1 MPESNRQRIRVEGGG
16 EELEA
21 NAVRK
26 ILLYITGWFEPVAMT
41 DLTKFSKIGGCSEL
55 MSNKWDLPAR
65 ARRTIEELGNF
76 GLSQNTWSSYRTAKR
91 MWDLC
96 KTETGFSLDFPW
108 GQRETI
114 IFIDWLV
121 NDRKVAAATIKSY
134 LAGISKFHILE
145 GFEEPNLKTQ
155 LVKQIVKGK
164 LNKEK
169 TLARS
174 TGDQGRIAVTID
186 ILKLLKEMIR
196 RWDQPIEKKLLVWA
210 VVTIAFFG
218 GFRIHEILAK
228 NETFFD
234 PTSTLLW
241 DDIRTTTFQGLE
253 KNTLVLELTIKA
265 PKETKACRDV
275 VVDIFE
281 VEGPLCPVKA
291 FNRWATKSST
301 SNKPGP
307 VFRDESGVP
316 LTGRKLNFYL
326 KKFLEN
332 TIDYNKEKITS
343 HSFRSGL
350 ATLIGSKGMSI
361 EEIKIAGRWNSS
373 SYEKYLKL
381 PRAQRALL
389 AQKLGTFAR

>member
-1 MPESNRQRIRVEGGG
+1 M
-16 EELEA
+16 
-21 NAVRK
+21 
-26 ILLYITGWFEPVAMT
+26 
-41 DLTKFSKIGGCSEL
+41 
-55 MSNKWDLPAR
+55 
-65 ARRTIEELGNF
+65 
-76 GLSQNTWSSYRTAKR
+76 
-91 MWDLC
+91 
-96 KTETGFSLDFPW
+96 
-108 GQRETI
+108 
-114 IFIDWLV
+114 
-121 NDRKVAAATIKSY
+121 
-134 LAGISKFHILE
+134 
-145 GFEEPNLKTQ
+145 
-155 LVKQIVKGK
+155 
-164 LNKEK
+164 EK
-169 TLARS
+169 Y
-174 TGDQGRIAVTID
+174 
-186 ILKLLKEMIR
+186 
-196 RWDQPIEKKLLVWA
+196 
-210 VVTIAFFG
+210 
-218 GFRIHEILAK
+218 
-228 NETFFD
+228 
-234 PTSTLLW
+234 
-241 DDIRTTTFQGLE
+241 
-253 KNTLVLELTIKA
+253 TLVLELTIKA

-389 AQKLGTFAR
+389 AQKLGTFAC